1 MRDVVI
7 KTGVYGRRDEKG
19 RVLPVAKGE
28 RVTLPNEEAARLV
41 ALNVAAYADT
51 PTQAP
56 DTPPGGKGELEVSRY
71 THGSDTAAEAPAGG
85 GEDGSAGEETARLER
100 MKKAELERMA
110 QDMDVDISGAKN
122 NRERAELLAAASG
135 EGGGTPPEPEDE
147 DIVL

>member
-1 MRDVVI
+1 MI

-100 MKKAELERMA
+100 MKKAELERIA
-110 QDMDVDISGAKN
+110 VQDMDVDISGAKN

>member
-1 MRDVVI
+1 MRSVMI

-28 RVTLPNEEAARLV
+28 RVTLPDEEAARLV

-56 DTPPGGKGELEVSRY
+56 DTPPGGKGELEGSRD

-85 GEDGSAGEETARLER
+85 GEDGSAGEETAR
-100 MKKAELERMA
+100 LERMA